1 MQMIKEGFVF
11 FANNIRPQKEELPK
25 MDKTK
30 VSGQM
35 AFLEKLKASV
45 PPNISLANNMAELL
59 NISVDGAYRRL
70 RGETGLTVDEFFT
83 LCKAFKISP
92 DLVNSGQ
99 EKDGIVN
106 FHYKHLGN
114 EKINFDGYLAGIRK
128 DMSQILKFEDNQIIF
143 TAEDIPIWHYFNYP
157 LLTGFKLFY
166 WTKAILNV
174 EEFQESKFDESLVDA
189 KLMEDAQAIYQLYL
203 KTNSIEIWSEET
215 VVSVIKQI
223 EYFWETNQFKEKETA
238 INVLEELKMMIE
250 DIRKSAERT
259 IKYDRKNPGNRNTG
273 NYAMYQC
280 DLMIG
285 NNTIF
290 VKMGENKAVYLSYN
304 TFNSITTLQPSFV
317 REIEGW
323 ISVLIKKSI
332 LISGSAEKQRSRLF
346 FTINQKIEQLIA
358 HIRNV

>member
-1 MQMIKEGFVF
+1 
-11 FANNIRPQKEELPK
+11 
-25 MDKTK
+25 
-30 VSGQM
+30 M
-35 AFLEKLKASV
+35 AFLEKLKAAV
-45 PPNISLANNMAELL
+45 PPNISLANSMAELL
-59 NISVDGAYRRL
+59 NISNDGAYRRL

-92 DLVNSGQ
+92 DIVDSGESKQ
-99 EKDGIVN
+99 GIVN
-106 FHYKHLGN
+106 FHYHPLGN
-114 EKINFDGYLAGIRK
+114 EKINFSVYLAGIRR
-128 DMSQILKFEDNQIIF
+128 DMEQILKFPDNQIIF

-174 EEFQESKFDESLVDA
+174 EEFQESGFDKNLVDQ
-189 KLMEDAQAIYQLYL
+189 KLMEDAAAIYRLYL
-203 KTNSIEIWSEET
+203 QTNSIEIWSEET
-215 VVSVIKQI
+215 VVSVLKQI
-223 EYFWETNQFKEKETA
+223 EYFWETNQFKDKETA
-238 INVLEELKMMIE
+238 IEVLSELKLMLE
-250 DIRKSAERT
+250 DIRKSSERT
-259 IKYDRKNPGNRNTG
+259 VKFDPKNPGNRNTG

-304 TFNSITTLQPSFV
+304 TFNSITTIQPAFIS
-317 REIEGW
+317 EIEGW

-346 FTINQKIEQLIA
+346 FTIHQKIDRLIA
-358 HIRNV
+358 QIRNV